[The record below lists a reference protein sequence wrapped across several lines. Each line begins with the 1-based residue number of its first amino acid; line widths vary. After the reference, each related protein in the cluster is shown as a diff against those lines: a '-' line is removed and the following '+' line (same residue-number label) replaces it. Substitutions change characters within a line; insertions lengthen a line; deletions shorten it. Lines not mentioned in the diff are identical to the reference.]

1 MSPVRALLLDAEG
14 TLIQLRE
21 PAEQTY
27 RSLAAR
33 HGYLIP
39 EGALPQ
45 RLFPAIRNRPI
56 LPETP
61 LDPAAFAEFERRSWR
76 RLLAENLGSWAGD
89 DPFFHELFQF
99 YGAGEAWACMPNA
112 LPALAQARA
121 KGIELAVVSNMDS
134 RLPAILESL
143 ELRPLLSA
151 VYYPAESGR
160 AKPDRALYLEACRAL
175 GVAPAHALYVGDRE
189 RDCLAGA
196 RQAGLAVLR
205 YAPGSGDSEA
215 LHDWAELLDRVAAS
229 GC

>member
-1 MSPVRALLLDAEG
+1 MATAAAATAAAATAAGVSTRGQCYDHVPGDADVDGERA
-14 TLIQLRE
+14 
-21 PAEQTY
+21 
-27 RSLAAR
+27 
-33 HGYLIP
+33 
-39 EGALPQ
+39 
-45 RLFPAIRNRPI
+45 RLVVTSRIHI
-56 LPETP
+56 
-61 LDPAAFAEFERRSWR
+61 
-76 RLLAENLGSWAGD
+76 
-89 DPFFHELFQF
+89 
-99 YGAGEAWACMPNA
+99 A

-205 YAPGSGDSEA
+205 YAPGSGDTEE